1 MRAVCY
7 DPPRGWM
14 DARGML
20 RARAMCNE
28 PPQRWVVAHVICLAL
43 LVAACTGG
51 SEPTTTTAAVTTTRP
66 PETTTTDAPTTT
78 TVGECRDTFC
88 VRYHIR
94 PEAAWADGTP
104 VTAQDFVF
112 TYETVA
118 DPGVDISSRDGYH
131 LITGYEVVDDKTVVF
146 AFDEIYA
153 PWRTLFSTI
162 LPAHVLAGEPFNTV
176 WDDAITMGSG
186 PFTFVEWVPEERI
199 VLARNP
205 NYWGEAS
212 GDVQTLNVLF
222 IAEESQPGALRN
234 GEIDMFYPQPYVSLI
249 EEVDNIDG
257 VEWVTGLSPV
267 WEYFGFN
274 QDDPRLQNLFI
285 RQAIA
290 QAINRDAIVEA
301 VVRPITPEVQLLG
314 NAVWLNSSDAYV
326 DHFNGLFPYDPVTAE
341 SLLSGNG
348 CIEGEDGVYVCGD
361 QRLSFSWTTTSGD
374 EARDLHFELAR
385 ADLAAIGIE
394 ITPDFGPTSEL
405 LQTANLQGGADVWQV
420 TNLAWVASP
429 DPSWGNSRFYC
440 QGNALNG
447 FGDLNFFRYCD
458 EEVDAL
464 VRRTDIIVDPVERS
478 DTYNQAD
485 ELWLAAVPM
494 IPMYQRPT
502 LLAWNSVIQGPG
514 DNPSEIGPFW
524 NIGDWSGKEEVN
536 FAASRQPE
544 SMNILESDG
553 NELESKFIAGA
564 ILEGAFTISPDLEY
578 VPLLVESAEPI
589 VPEG

>member
-1 MRAVCY
+1 VSKTVSVRVVCLLAVAF
-7 DPPRGWM
+7 M
-14 DARGML
+14 
-20 RARAMCNE
+20 
-28 PPQRWVVAHVICLAL
+28 VS
-43 LVAACTGG
+43 ACTGEA
-51 SEPTTTTAAVTTTRP
+51 EPTTTVAVVTTRA
-66 PETTTTDAPTTT
+66 PETTTTVAPTTT
-78 TVGECRDTFC
+78 LVGACRDTFC
-88 VRYHIR
+88 VRYNIR
-94 PEAAWADGTP
+94 QEAAWADGTP
-104 VTAQDFVF
+104 VTAADFVF
-112 TYETVA
+112 TYETIA
-118 DPGVDISSRDGYH
+118 DPALDISSREGYH

-153 PWRTLFSTI
+153 PWQTLFSSI
-162 LPAHVLAGEPFNTV
+162 LPAHILEGEPLNTV

-199 VLARNP
+199 TLARNP

-212 GDVQTLNVLF
+212 GDVQTLNILF
-222 IAEESQPGALRN
+222 IGDEEARVDALGD
-234 GEIDMFYPQPYVSLI
+234 GEVDMIYPQPYVSLMD
-249 EEVDNIDG
+249 EVVGIG
-257 VEWVTGLSPV
+257 EVESVTGVGPV

-274 QDDPRLQNLFI
+274 QDDARLQNLFV

-290 QAINRDAIVEA
+290 QGINRDAIVEE
-301 VVRPITPEVQLLG
+301 VVRPITPDGQLLG
-314 NAVWLNSSDAYV
+314 NSVWLRSSDHYV
-326 DHFNGLFPYDPVTAE
+326 DHFNGLFPYDPEGAE
-341 SLLSGNG
+341 ALLTSNG
-348 CIEGEDGVYVCGD
+348 CVQGEDGIYECGG
-361 QRLSFSWTTTSGD
+361 QRLSFSWATTSGN
-374 EARDLHFELAR
+374 EARDLHFELAQ

-394 ITPDFGPTSEL
+394 ITASFGPTSEL
-405 LQTANLQGGADVWQV
+405 LQTTNLQGGADVWQV

-464 VRRTDIIVDPVERS
+464 IRQTDAIVDPEERAA
-478 DTYNQAD
+478 TYNQAD

-524 NIGDWSGKEEVN
+524 NIGDWTGKEEVN
-536 FAASRQPE
+536 FGANMQPA
-544 SMNILESDG
+544 SMNIIEPDG
-553 NELESKFIAGA
+553 NEIESFFIANA
-564 ILEGAFTISPDLEY
+564 VLEGAFTITPGFEY

-589 VPEG
+589 VPQG

>member
-1 MRAVCY
+1 MRATARV
-7 DPPRGWM
+7 RG
-14 DARGML
+14 AVFL
-20 RARAMCNE
+20 A
-28 PPQRWVVAHVICLAL
+28 VVAV
-43 LVAACTGG
+43 ACTGDA
-51 SEPTTTTAAVTTTRP
+51 EPTTTTSAAPTTRP
-66 PETTTTDAPTTT
+66 TQATTTAAPTTT
-78 TVGECRDTFC
+78 TLGECRDTFC
-88 VRYHIR
+88 VRYNIR
-94 PEAAWADGTP
+94 PEATWADGTP

-112 TYETVA
+112 TYETIA
-118 DPGVDISSRDGYH
+118 DPELDIITREGYH
-131 LITGYEVVDDKTVVF
+131 LITGYEVVDEKTVVF

-153 PWRTLFSTI
+153 PWQTLFSAI
-162 LPAHVLAGEPFNTV
+162 LPSHILEGEDFNTV

-186 PFTFVEWVPEERI
+186 PFTFVEWVPDERI
-199 VLARNP
+199 TLARNP

-222 IAEESQPGALRN
+222 LGDEEEQVDALGD

-249 EEVDNIDG
+249 EEVDNIDR
-257 VEWVTGLSPV
+257 VEWVTGPGPV

-274 QDDPRLQNLFI
+274 QDDPRLQGLFV

-290 QAINRDAIVEA
+290 QGINRDAIAEA
-301 VVRPITPEVQLLG
+301 VVRPITAETELLG
-314 NAVWLNSSDAYV
+314 NSIWLTGSANYA
-326 DHFNGLFPYDPVTAE
+326 DHFNGLFPYDPVVAE

-348 CIEGEDGVYVCGD
+348 CIKGEDGIYACGG
-361 QRLSFSWTTTSGD
+361 QRLSFSWTTTSGS
-374 EARDLHFELAR
+374 EARDLQFELAR
-385 ADLAAIGIE
+385 ADLAVIGIE
-394 ITPDFGPTSEL
+394 LTPDFGPTSEL

-429 DPSWGNSRFYC
+429 DPAWGNSRFYC

-464 VRRTDIIVDPVERS
+464 IRTTDLIVDPAERAA
-478 DTYNQAD
+478 TYNQAD

-502 LLAWNSVIQGPG
+502 LLAWDAVIQGPG
-514 DNPSEIGPFW
+514 DNPSKIGPFW

-536 FAASRQPE
+536 FGARAQPE
-544 SMNILESDG
+544 SMNVLETDG
-553 NELESKFIAGA
+553 NEVESLLISNA
-564 ILEGAFTISPDLEY
+564 ILQGAFTITPDFEY
-578 VPLLVESAEPI
+578 VPQLVESAEPI